1 MFTQTTTSPSTGFKR
16 HTNELA
22 ADPFQAR
29 FGHFL
34 PSGLK
39 EEAHGMSWR
48 TFTETYAP
56 TSAIRIHNMF
66 AAPLPGH
73 TFNYFTNITTF
84 RGGRRIT
91 LGRDIQATG
100 AISACTNILAEMGF
114 PLEIVNFHQMDI
126 FEATVTFI
134 QATHRGR
141 TVWAMGFGPDRD
153 NSGAAAMSSAAHR
166 IHGHKINNSQHI
178 R

>member
-1 MFTQTTTSPSTGFKR
+1 
-16 HTNELA
+16 
-22 ADPFQAR
+22 
-29 FGHFL
+29 
-34 PSGLK
+34 
-39 EEAHGMSWR
+39 MSWR

-66 AAPLPGH
+66 SEPRPGNTH
-73 TFNYFTNITTF
+73 TFFANITTL

-91 LGRDIQATG
+91 LGRDIEATG
-100 AISACTNILAEMGF
+100 AISACTNILAELNC
-114 PLEIVNFHQMDI
+114 PIEIVSFHQLDI

-134 QATHRGR
+134 QATHRG
-141 TVWAMGFGPDRD
+141 TTAWAMGFGPDRD

-166 IHGHKINNSQHI
+166 LHGHKFT

>member
-1 MFTQTTTSPSTGFKR
+1 MFTQTTTSPCTGFKR

-29 FGHFL
+29 FGHNL
-34 PSGLK
+34 PSDLR
-39 EEAHGMSWR
+39 EEARGMSWR

-66 AAPLPGH
+66 SEPLPGH
-73 TFNYFTNITTF
+73 KYNYFTNITTM
-84 RGGRRIT
+84 RGGRHIT
-91 LGRDIQATG
+91 LGHDIEATG
-100 AISACTNILAEMGF
+100 AISACTNILGDLGC
-114 PLEIVNFHQMDI
+114 PIEILKFHQMDI

-134 QATHRGR
+134 QATYRGN

-166 IHGHKINNSQHI
+166 LHGHKFS
-178 R
+178 

>member
-1 MFTQTTTSPSTGFKR
+1 MFTKTTTSPRTGFQR

-29 FGHFL
+29 FGHNL
-34 PSGLK
+34 PSDLR
-39 EEAHGMSWR
+39 EEARGMSWR

-66 AAPLPGH
+66 SEPLHGH
-73 TFNYFTNITTF
+73 KFNYFTNITTM

-91 LGRDIQATG
+91 LGRDIEATG
-100 AISACTNILAEMGF
+100 AISACTNILGDLGY
-114 PLEIVNFHQMDI
+114 PIEIMKFHQMDI

-134 QATHRGR
+134 QATHRGT

-166 IHGHKINNSQHI
+166 LHGHKISTTN
-178 R
+178 

>member
-1 MFTQTTTSPSTGFKR
+1 MFTQTTTSPSKGFTR

-22 ADPFQAR
+22 TDPFQAR
-29 FGHFL
+29 FGHAL

-48 TFTETYAP
+48 TFTDTYAP

-66 AAPLPGH
+66 SESLPGH
-73 TFNYFTNITTF
+73 TYNFFANITTM
-84 RGGRRIT
+84 RGQRRIT
-91 LGRDIQATG
+91 LGRDITATG
-100 AISACTNILAEMGF
+100 PISACTNILGEMGY
-114 PLEIVNFHQMDI
+114 PLEILRFHQLDI

-134 QATHRGR
+134 QATHQGT

-153 NSGAAAMSSAAHR
+153 NSGAAAMSCAAHR
-166 IHGHKINNSQHI
+166 LHGHTLS
-178 R
+178 